1 MVKFF
6 LHLTLLLGLTS
17 TNVIAFALTASK
29 ATFAAE
35 IFFVSGEK
43 PKVGYTSKL
52 DNFVCKISQINLE
65 AVIAIGHA
73 STDEINP
80 QKLSELRAEKI
91 KRNLVQMGLPF
102 NRIYVEGKGSSQ
114 SVSKDGKDW
123 RNRRVEVEVVGSGF
137 KKPKDCDAGWNQAL
151 VDLPINQA
159 LLAAHAQV
167 KEGRIEPY
175 VPAAAAIF
183 ARRDELL
190 EALLVGPKR
199 IRLAAED
206 RTELFHNAILS
217 NDIKY
222 LERLIRF
229 GIKPSEFKQKSLPV
243 IWAVCEFNPSKNSES
258 TRLQMVDAL
267 IAWGAKPEVA
277 FIDLGRGQSALV
289 CAARQNLMLIA
300 DRLISSG
307 ANLDL
312 PKSYPP
318 ILAAANFP
326 LMLRKLVD
334 AGADVQAKYDY
345 GNNLFHEFKFFTPA
359 DVSWLASKGVDINA
373 QPGSYTPLHIAL
385 RYASPEVLDA
395 FIANGALTNPVA
407 RPLIDEAMSNIPGLI
422 WAIDKGLPLQSRP
435 SIAHFVAVRGD
446 SAIPVMEA
454 LSRRGISLSQADE
467 KGDTPL
473 LQAVNAYS
481 PALVK
486 RLVELGAIDQPWKAA
501 NARGFAER
509 LQIRRIPMQ
518 CVDCFRAPG
527 TYEAEMRKLNSDEV
541 LADRQ
546 NRKNQI
552 IEILKAVEKQP

>member
-1 MVKFF
+1 MLKRFIRLF
-6 LHLTLLLGLTS
+6 
-17 TNVIAFALTASK
+17 IAFGILSASCLALSLSAAKVTYSSEVLFLSG
-29 ATFAAE
+29 AT
-35 IFFVSGEK
+35 
-43 PKVGYTSKL
+43 PKVGYKRKL
-52 DNFVCKISQINLE
+52 DNLVCKTSQFNLE
-65 AVIAIGHA
+65 VVIAVGHA
-73 STDEINP
+73 STDEKNP
-80 QKLSELRAEKI
+80 QELSELRAEVVK
-91 KRNLVQMGLPF
+91 KNLIRLGLPSE
-102 NRIYVEGKGSSQ
+102 RIYIEGKGSRQ
-114 SVSKDGKDW
+114 PLTLGGEDE
-123 RNRRVEVEVVGSGF
+123 RNRRVEIEVVGAGSTTN
-137 KKPKDCDAGWNQAL
+137 KDCDAGWNQML
-151 VDLPINQA
+151 VDLPINKA
-159 LLAAHAQV
+159 LLVAHSQV
-167 KEGRIEPY
+167 REERIEPY
-175 VPAAAAIF
+175 IPAAAAISGK
-183 ARRDELL
+183 RDELL
-190 EALLVGPKR
+190 EALLVGPQR
-199 IRLAAED
+199 IRLAADD
-206 RTELFHNAILS
+206 RVELFHTAILA

-222 LERLIRF
+222 LQRLIRF

-243 IWAVCEFNPSKNSES
+243 IWAVCEFNPAKNSES

-267 IAWGAKPEVA
+267 IAWGAKLEVA
-277 FIDLGRGQSALV
+277 SIDMGRGQSALE

-318 ILAAANFP
+318 ILAAANYP

-395 FIANGALTNPVA
+395 FIANGALTIPVA

-435 SIAHFVAVRGD
+435 RIAHFVASRGD
-446 SAIPVMEA
+446 TAIPVMEA

-486 RLVELGAIDQPWKAA
+486 RLVELGAIDRPWKAA

-518 CVDCFRAPG
+518 CVDCFRGPG
-527 TYEAEMRKLNSDEV
+527 TYEAEMRNLNADEV
-541 LADRQ
+541 LGDRQ

-552 IEILKAVEKQP
+552 IDILKAAEMQP